1 MLFRSQLKCLY
12 TNASSVGNK
21 REELETVVH
30 LENLDLIAITEIQWD
45 DLHNWNTMMK
55 GYELF
60 RRGRQGRRGGGVALY
75 VKEWIDCEELPLR
88 NSQEQVENLWVRIRD
103 RTNKGQ
109 LVIGVYYRPPDQ
121 GEAVDEAFLLQMQK
135 ASCSRALVLVG
146 DFNHLLERP
155 HGELQEVQK
164 ARGIH

>member
-1 MLFRSQLKCLY
+1 MLSAQICPRGLWEGSSRKAVCLKAQLKCLY

-60 RRGRQGRRGGGVALY
+60 RRGRQGRRGGGDGLC
-75 VKEWIDCEELPLR
+75 VKKWMDCEELPLR
-88 NSQEQVENLWVRIRD
+88 NIQEQEEGW
-103 RTNKGQ
+103 
-109 LVIGVYYRPPDQ
+109 GV
-121 GEAVDEAFLLQMQK
+121 K
-135 ASCSRALVLVG
+135 AGGGTRLCML
-146 DFNHLLERP
+146 HP
-155 HGELQEVQK
+155 
-164 ARGIH
+164 